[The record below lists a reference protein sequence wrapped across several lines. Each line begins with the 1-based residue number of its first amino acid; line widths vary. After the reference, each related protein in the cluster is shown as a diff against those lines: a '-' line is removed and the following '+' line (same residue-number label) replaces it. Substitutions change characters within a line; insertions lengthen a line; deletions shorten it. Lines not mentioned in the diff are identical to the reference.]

1 VAKARLRAEKST
13 SVGSLRLGRLIS
25 SIFTWIL
32 GTFVTLVALIFF
44 GSMIVLGTT
53 NPVTPILGHSMNPLL
68 FEGDLAIIK
77 SVESDSVSTGDVIR
91 FRVTEDNQKK
101 LGLPDT
107 ILHRVVSIRSSPSG
121 LMFTTKGD
129 NNPLQDT
136 FETRADNVT
145 GVYQG
150 VIPKLGFAIFFIQA
164 PSAPWLLLVLALL
177 TIAYLTIGWFESRMK
192 ATKSREELLE
202 GFLNELPKL
211 QNQINE
217 LTSQLRDQQPPVKK
231 PTPEK
236 PAPVDPTQK
245 P

>member
-1 VAKARLRAEKST
+1 
-13 SVGSLRLGRLIS
+13 
-25 SIFTWIL
+25 
-32 GTFVTLVALIFF
+32 
-44 GSMIVLGTT
+44 
-53 NPVTPILGHSMNPLL
+53 MNPLL
-68 FEGDLAIIK
+68 FEGDLAILK
-77 SVESDSVSTGDVIR
+77 SVEPESISIGDVIR

-107 ILHRVVSIRSSPSG
+107 ILHRVVSVRSSPSG

-150 VIPKLGFAIFFIQA
+150 YIPKAGFAIFFIQA
-164 PSAPWLLLVLALL
+164 PSAPWLLLLLALL
-177 TIAYLTIGWFESRMK
+177 TVAYLTIGWFEARMQ

-217 LTSQLRDQQPPVKK
+217 LTSQLRDQQQPGK
-231 PTPEK
+231 K
-236 PAPVDPTQK
+236 PAPEKSTAVEPSQK